1 MNHFVLCN
9 KNAVED
15 ILEWSKRKRD
25 ASTHWFLFDKVLYD
39 LCQQYPRHD
48 NAHEVVAK
56 IAIIGRAYS
65 ASVERRKNAETT
77 SDRDFYYGYVAPLI
91 VDSDLDKR
99 LDALRKY
106 QTPTTENLPEILA
119 THLYLQELLK
129 KATEMNKRSFA
140 SKYLHFHCP
149 NLFYIFDS
157 YSDREI
163 NRLVKSKGK
172 WSCPSD
178 ADACYAKYCEKSLF
192 IQQQTV
198 PHERNF
204 PRILDSYLQV
214 RARVRHHRGVRQ
226 QEGLIPTG
234 KGKRLVFKETPNK
247 ARLSALHAIYLQALF
262 CECHFESE
270 CRDCLQHCKCSV
282 ISN

>member
-9 KNAVED
+9 KNTVED

-56 IAIIGRAYS
+56 IAMIGRAYS

-77 SDRDFYYGYVAPLI
+77 SDCDFYYGYVAPLI

-163 NRLVKSKGK
+163 NRLIKSKGK

-214 RARVRHHRGVRQ
+214 RARG
-226 QEGLIPTG
+226 
-234 KGKRLVFKETPNK
+234 
-247 ARLSALHAIYLQALF
+247 
-262 CECHFESE
+262 
-270 CRDCLQHCKCSV
+270 
-282 ISN
+282 

>member
-9 KNAVED
+9 KSTVED

-56 IAIIGRAYS
+56 IAMIGRAYS

-77 SDRDFYYGYVAPLI
+77 SERDFYYGYVAPLI

-106 QTPTTENLPEILA
+106 QTPTTKNLPEILA

-140 SKYLHFHCP
+140 SKLSIT
-149 NLFYIFDS
+149 LDT
-157 YSDREI
+157 
-163 NRLVKSKGK
+163 LT
-172 WSCPSD
+172 
-178 ADACYAKYCEKSLF
+178 A
-192 IQQQTV
+192 
-198 PHERNF
+198 
-204 PRILDSYLQV
+204 RILKLSSDSQ
-214 RARVRHHRGVRQ
+214 
-226 QEGLIPTG
+226 
-234 KGKRLVFKETPNK
+234 
-247 ARLSALHAIYLQALF
+247 S
-262 CECHFESE
+262 
-270 CRDCLQHCKCSV
+270 
-282 ISN
+282 

>member
-1 MNHFVLCN
+1 MNNFVFN
-9 KNAVED
+9 DKSTVED
-15 ILEWSKRKRD
+15 VLKWSKQKRD
-25 ASTHWFLFDKVLYD
+25 DSTNQFIFDKVLYD

-56 IAIIGRAYS
+56 IAMIGRAYS

-77 SDRDFYYGYVAPLI
+77 GEHDFNYGYVAPLI
-91 VDSDLDKR
+91 VDSDLDER

-106 QTPTTENLPEILA
+106 QTPTTENLPEILV

-129 KATEMNKRSFA
+129 KATEMDKCSFV

-163 NRLVKSKGK
+163 NGIVKSIGK
-172 WSCPSD
+172 WSCPSV
-178 ADACYAKYCEKSLF
+178 ADYCYAKYCEKSLF
-192 IQQQTV
+192 IQQQTM
-198 PHERNF
+198 PNERNF

-214 RARVRHHRGVRQ
+214 RAR
-226 QEGLIPTG
+226 
-234 KGKRLVFKETPNK
+234 
-247 ARLSALHAIYLQALF
+247 S
-262 CECHFESE
+262 
-270 CRDCLQHCKCSV
+270 
-282 ISN
+282 